1 MCEAL
6 IFEMFRNWNDTP
18 SWEEQFSGTESVA
31 RLTDGLVKIAPE
43 TGAYL
48 NEVSRL
54 FHPIDSRQFLTH
66 ITVGRSIR
74 SKLETKLLW
83 KELRE
88 ITRDQEYLGSWSD
101 VVWDYCRWRRPLG
114 DCGGWTTL
122 PCGRV
127 DIILSA
133 ILLLDHFIAEMI
145 HISVFFPFV
154 VVTSLPSCLASF
166 VIVLSISVTQ

>member
-1 MCEAL
+1 M
-6 IFEMFRNWNDTP
+6 
-18 SWEEQFSGTESVA
+18 
-31 RLTDGLVKIAPE
+31 
-43 TGAYL
+43 
-48 NEVSRL
+48 
-54 FHPIDSRQFLTH
+54 
-66 ITVGRSIR
+66 
-74 SKLETKLLW
+74 
-83 KELRE
+83 
-88 ITRDQEYLGSWSD
+88 
-101 VVWDYCRWRRPLG
+101 
-114 DCGGWTTL
+114 